1 MKRIYMDYAAT
12 TPVRK
17 EVLDEMLPFFTET
30 FGNPSSLHTFGQ
42 EAKDAMEEAREKVA
56 SAIGATPDEIV
67 FTSGGTES
75 DNFAVKGVAF
85 AKQEKGKH
93 IITSAIEHHAVLEP
107 CRFLEKMGYEITRL
121 PVDSKGLIDPSDVK
135 KAIKNDTVLISI
147 MHGNNEIGT
156 IQPINEIGAIAREK
170 GIIFHTD
177 AVQTL
182 GRTPFNVDAMNVD
195 LVSTSGHKIYGP
207 KGIGF
212 IYIRKGTRI
221 TPFMHGGEQERGRR
235 ASTHNVPGII
245 GLGKAAELAMV
256 DLDKETLRITALRD
270 KLTRG
275 ILDNIGDT
283 RLNGHPIK
291 RLSNNVHVSIDY
303 VEGESLLLYLDM
315 EGIACST
322 GSACS
327 SASLEPSHV
336 MTAIGVSP
344 DTAYGALRFS
354 LGRQTT
360 EEDVNFVI
368 DTLPGIVEKLREM
381 SPVYKNKIKEPK
393 R

>member
-1 MKRIYMDYAAT
+1 MKQVYMDYAAT

-17 EVLDEMLPFFTET
+17 EVLDEMLPFFSEN

-42 EAKDAMEEAREKVA
+42 DARYPVESAREKVA

-75 DNFAVKGVAF
+75 NNFAVKGVAF
-85 AKQEKGKH
+85 AKQDKGRH
-93 IITSAIEHHAVLEP
+93 IITSAIEHHAILEP
-107 CRFLEKMGYEITRL
+107 CRFLEKNGFEITCL
-121 PVDSKGLIDPSDVK
+121 PVDAKGILDPDDVL
-135 KAIKNDTVLISI
+135 KAIKKETILISV
-147 MHGNNEIGT
+147 MHANNEIGT
-156 IQPINEIGAIAREK
+156 IQPIKEIGAIAHER
-170 GIIFHTD
+170 GIIFHSD
-177 AVQTL
+177 VVQTL
-182 GRTPFNVDAMNVD
+182 GRMPLNVDALNLD
-195 LVSTSGHKIYGP
+195 LVSASGHKIYGP
-207 KGIGF
+207 KGVGF
-212 IYIRKGTRI
+212 IYIRKGIRL

-245 GLGKAAELAMV
+245 GIGKAAELAMI
-256 DLDKETLRITALRD
+256 DLDKETVRITALRD
-270 KLTRG
+270 KMIRG
-275 ILDNIGDT
+275 ILDNITDT
-283 RLNGHPIK
+283 RLNGHQTQ

-336 MTAIGVSP
+336 LSAIGISA
-344 DTAYGALRFS
+344 DTAYGALRFT

-360 EEDVNFVI
+360 EADVNYVI
-368 DTLPGIVEKLREM
+368 ETLPGIVKKLREM
-381 SPVYKNKIKEPK
+381 SPVYRNNK
-393 R
+393 

>member
-17 EVLDEMLPFFTET
+17 EVLDEMLPFFSEN
-30 FGNPSSLHTFGQ
+30 FGNQSSLHSFGQ
-42 EAKDAMEEAREKVA
+42 EAKYAVEASREKVA

-75 DNFAVKGVAF
+75 DNFAVKGVAY
-85 AKQEKGKH
+85 ARQDKGRH
-93 IITSAIEHHAVLEP
+93 IITSAIEHHAILEP
-107 CRFLEKMGYEITRL
+107 CRFLEKKGFEITCI
-121 PVDSKGLIDPSDVK
+121 PVDSKGIVDPADVL
-135 KAIKNDTVLISI
+135 KAIKKETIFISV

-156 IQPINEIGAIAREK
+156 IQPIKEIGAIARER
-170 GIIFHTD
+170 GIIFHSD

-182 GRTPFNVDAMNVD
+182 GRVPLNVDTMNLD
-195 LVSTSGHKIYGP
+195 LISVSGHKVYGP
-207 KGIGF
+207 KGVGF
-212 IYIRKGTRI
+212 IYIRKGTRL

-235 ASTHNVPGII
+235 ASTHNVPGIV
-245 GLGKAAELAMV
+245 GLGKAAEFAMI
-256 DLDKETLRITALRD
+256 DLDKETIRITALRD
-270 KLTRG
+270 KMIRG
-275 ILDNIGDT
+275 ILDNIEHC
-283 RLNGHPIK
+283 RLNGHPEK
-291 RLSNNVHVSIDY
+291 RLSNNIHISIDY

-336 MTAIGVSP
+336 LSAIGISA
-344 DTAYGALRFS
+344 DTAYGALRFT

-368 DTLPGIVEKLREM
+368 NTLPGIVKKLREM
-381 SPVYKNKIKEPK
+381 SPVYKNKK
-393 R
+393 

>member
-1 MKRIYMDYAAT
+1 MKRIYMDNAAT

-42 EAKDAMEEAREKVA
+42 EAKNAMEEAREKVA

-67 FTSGGTES
+67 FTGGGTES

-93 IITSAIEHHAVLEP
+93 IITSAIEHHAILEP
-107 CRFLEKMGYEITRL
+107 CRFLEKNGYEITRL
-121 PVDSKGLIDPSDVK
+121 PVDSKGLVDLDDLK
-135 KAIKNDTVLISI
+135 KAIKKETVLISI

-156 IQPINEIGAIAREK
+156 IQPINEIGAIAKER

-182 GRTPFNVDAMNVD
+182 GRMPFNVDAMNVD
-195 LVSTSGHKIYGP
+195 LVSASGHKIYGP
-207 KGIGF
+207 KGVGF

-256 DLDKETLRITALRD
+256 DLDTETVRITALRD
-270 KLTRG
+270 KLIKG
-275 ILDNIGDT
+275 ILGNIPDT
-283 RLNGHPIK
+283 RLNGHPVK

-336 MTAIGVSP
+336 LTAIGISP
-344 DTAYGALRFS
+344 DTAYGALRFT
-354 LGRQTT
+354 LGRYTT

-381 SPVYKNKIKEPK
+381 SPVYRNKK
-393 R
+393 

>member
-17 EVLDEMLPFFTET
+17 EVLDEMLPFFSVT
-30 FGNPSSLHTFGQ
+30 FGNPSSLHTYGQ
-42 EAKDAMEEAREKVA
+42 GAKKAMEEAREKVA
-56 SAIGATPDEIV
+56 SAIGATPDEVI

-75 DNFAVKGVAF
+75 DNFAVKGVAL
-85 AKQEKGKH
+85 AKEEKGRH
-93 IITSAIEHHAVLEP
+93 IITSAIEHHAVLES
-107 CRFLEKMGYEITRL
+107 CRFLEKKGYEITRL
-121 PVDSKGLIDPSDVK
+121 PVDSKGIVDLDDLK
-135 KAIKNDTVLISI
+135 RAIKKETVLISI

-156 IQPINEIGAIAREK
+156 IQPINEIGSIAKER

-182 GRTPFNVDAMNVD
+182 GRLPLNVDAINVD
-195 LVSTSGHKIYGP
+195 LLSASGHKFYGP
-207 KGIGF
+207 KGVGF

-245 GLGKAAELAMV
+245 GLGKAAELAV
-256 DLDKETLRITALRD
+256 LDLDKETARITALRD
-270 KLTRG
+270 KLIKG
-275 ILDNIGDT
+275 ILDNIPDT
-283 RLNGHPIK
+283 RLNGHPTK
-291 RLSNNVHVSIDY
+291 RLSNNVHLSIDY

-327 SASLEPSHV
+327 SANLAPSHV
-336 MTAIGVSP
+336 LTAIGVSP
-344 DTAYGALRFS
+344 DTPYGALRFT

-368 DTLPGIVEKLREM
+368 EILPGIVEKLREM
-381 SPVYKNKIKEPK
+381 SPVYRNKK
-393 R
+393 